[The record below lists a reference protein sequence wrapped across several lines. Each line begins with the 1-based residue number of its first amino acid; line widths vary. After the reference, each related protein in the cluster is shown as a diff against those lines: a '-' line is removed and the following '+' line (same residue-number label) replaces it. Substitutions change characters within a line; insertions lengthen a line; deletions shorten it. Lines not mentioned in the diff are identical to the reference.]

1 MRKIMVS
8 AQMEKTIKDLDNKR
22 MKKEL
27 STILYSVSL
36 LEQVDEY
43 FKLKSVK
50 KIQDE
55 NMYIFKINKDLRMVF
70 TETTLENGEKGIIL
84 LDLFKHED
92 YLKFIKERISIDDFI
107 D

>member
-1 MRKIMVS
+1 MVS